1 MRISDWSSDVCSSDL
16 INSDIDFVCGVGWD
30 DLRLRRAI
38 RSGDTIHVTSE
49 IVELRPSQ
57 TRDDRGTAL
66 IRYAVVTDDGTEA
79 VTLTSINLVYTRLG
93 RDRRRASASAY
104 AYGVTMARSPPAA
117 SPQGRI

>member
-16 INSDIDFVCGVGWD
+16 
-30 DLRLRRAI
+30 LRLRRAI

-66 IRYAVVTDDGTEA
+66 IRYAVVTDDGPEA
-79 VTLTSINLVYTRLG
+79 VTFTSINLVYTRLG
-93 RDRRRASASAY
+93 RDRRSEEPTSELQSLMRLSY
-104 AYGVTMARSPPAA
+104 AVFCLKKTT
-117 SPQGRI
+117 Q